1 MHAGKPISDGQ
12 DIDSWEATVSA
23 WMDGEDEIRPED
35 LDSPYGRQLWDSYH
49 LIGDVLRSE
58 ELAIKPS
65 DLFYARLSKA
75 IDEEPPLA
83 EPSSLKRY
91 VNWRMGLSGL
101 AVAAAVSSLV
111 WVSLPYLTSTESI
124 PTVAPQVVVAVA
136 DDAGVWDYLEAHSQ
150 IAGSGA
156 LPATRPVSFEAGGG
170 R

>member
-1 MHAGKPISDGQ
+1 MHAGKPTSEDQ
-12 DIDSWEATVSA
+12 DIQSWEATVSA

-35 LDSPYGRQLWDSYH
+35 LDSPYGRQIWDIYH
-49 LIGDVLRSE
+49 LVGDVLRSDD
-58 ELAIKPS
+58 LALKPS

-83 EPSSLKRY
+83 ASRTLKRY

-101 AVAAAVSSLV
+101 AVAAAVSSIV
-111 WVSLPYLTSTESI
+111 WVSLPYLTGPESI

-156 LPATRPVSFEAGGG
+156 LPVTRPVSFETGGG